1 MNQIRITPY
10 STKKL
15 PAHLN
20 METYSPN
27 INEENKGIITKDNAK
42 SGYTKLG
49 LNFDKMINQSMK
61 PPANSGEAIRIQ
73 GLLIID
79 KIT

>member
-1 MNQIRITPY
+1 MD
-10 STKKL
+10 
-15 PAHLN
+15 
-20 METYSPN
+20 TYSPN
-27 INEENKGIITKDNAK
+27 INEDASGTIIKDNAK
-42 SGYTKLG
+42 NGYAKLS

-61 PPANSGEAIRIQ
+61 PPAYSGVAIRIQ

>member
-1 MNQIRITPY
+1 
-10 STKKL
+10 
-15 PAHLN
+15 

-27 INEENKGIITKDNAK
+27 INEETNGTIIKVNAK
-42 SGYTKLG
+42 NGYAKLS

-61 PPANSGEAIRIQ
+61 PPAYSGVAIRIQ